1 MTGLSR
7 PRTTLPAALVL
18 LALALFAGRASA
30 QSTTFQNT
38 LEAYLMGASMSGTVG
53 AGPISTEID
62 VPSSTILGNLKFG
75 ALLDY
80 RGEAPKWAVVADV
93 VYMNLGKAGTS
104 DGGRVSVDV
113 GAEEF
118 IVDLVGAYRV
128 SKAFEVLGGLRY
140 TALGT
145 TMTLYGP
152 LDTREARVNKSWVD
166 PVVGGQA
173 FLPLSDAFQFQLRGD
188 IGGFGVGCKFT
199 WQATVRVNWQV
210 SRAVRVG
217 IGYRWL
223 NQDYESGSGSDT
235 FKWNVLSQGPLVA
248 AGLKF

>member
-1 MTGLSR
+1 MTGRSR
-7 PRTTLPAALVL
+7 RQATLPAALAL
-18 LALALFAGRASA
+18 LALALLSGRASA
-30 QSTTFQNT
+30 QSNTFQNT
-38 LEAYLMGASMSGTVG
+38 FEAYLMGASMSGTVG

-62 VPSSTILGNLKFG
+62 VPSSAIFENLKFG

-80 RGEAPKWAVVADV
+80 RGEAPTWAVVADV

-140 TALGT
+140 TALST

-152 LDTREARVNKSWVD
+152 LDTREAKVDKSWVD

-173 FLPLSDAFQFQLRGD
+173 FLPLSDAFQLQLRGD
-188 IGGFGVGCKFT
+188 IGGFGVGCTFT

-210 SRAVRVG
+210 SRTVRVG

-223 NQDYESGSGSDT
+223 DQDYETGSGSDT